1 MIINNTIRGNS
12 IFGGKLLESRNGRLT
27 TFGVLYISEGIP
39 YGFTSIALV
48 TFLRQNGLA
57 LDQIGLLVATLFIPW
72 TFKFAWA
79 PVIDLIKLNRFG
91 ARKAWILSCQVMMI
105 LSLLMISLVDFQSQ
119 FNLLLGLLLINNIF
133 CATQDVAID
142 SLAVTTLKPDERA
155 SGNGFMFGGQY
166 FGIALGG
173 GAAIYVFGLTN
184 FETALIY
191 ITLLQG
197 LCLMF
202 TILFVKDPRASE
214 IQISEPGS
222 FLIKFINKMTSF
234 TKEVYAS
241 FWQSGKAPK
250 IAFFF
255 SILPTGAMVLGYAA
269 LSTIAVDYG
278 FNETKIAQ
286 ITTANTIAA
295 AFGCIIGGLIADR
308 FGLRKMLGIYYVLTV
323 IPTLVLAFYI
333 SSVGLSGVPSTVV
346 AGTLIVHGF
355 LYGMCFG
362 TQAAVFMGITN
373 PAVAATQFT
382 AFMAMSNLVVSYTN
396 YWQGQVAEKFDYAKV
411 LYIDSMLVVIPLLFI
426 PFLKSRE
433 ESLSEE
439 KETKTES

>member
-1 MIINNTIRGNS
+1 M
-12 IFGGKLLESRNGRLT
+12 FGGKLLESRKGRLSA
-27 TFGVLYISEGIP
+27 FGILYISEGIP

-48 TFLRQNGLA
+48 TFLRQSGFA
-57 LDQIGLLVATLFIPW
+57 LDQIGLLVATLFLPW

-79 PVIDLIKLNRFG
+79 PIIDLIQLNKFG
-91 ARKAWILSCQVMMI
+91 GRKAWIVGCQIMMI
-105 LSLLMISLVDFQSQ
+105 ISLLMISLVDFKSQ
-119 FNLLLGLLLINNIF
+119 FNLLLILLFINNVF

-155 SGNGFMFGGQY
+155 RGNGFMFGGQY
-166 FGIALGG
+166 LGIALGG
-173 GAAIYVFGLTN
+173 GAAIYILGLTD
-184 FETALIY
+184 FSTALIY
-191 ITLLQG
+191 ITILQA

-202 TILFVKDPRASE
+202 SVLFIRDSR
-214 IQISEPGS
+214 ISVETNEKRGS
-222 FLIKFINKMTSF
+222 LLIKFINKMINF

-241 FWQSGKAPK
+241 FWQSGKSPK

-269 LSTIAVDYG
+269 LSTIPVDYG
-278 FNETKIAQ
+278 FSETKLAQ
-286 ITTANTIAA
+286 ISTANTIVAA
-295 AFGCIIGGLIADR
+295 LGCIIGGLLADR

-323 IPTLVLAFYI
+323 IPGLVLAYNI
-333 SSVGLSGVPSTVV
+333 SLVGLTEVPASLVSG
-346 AGTLIVHGF
+346 ALIVHGF

-362 TQAAVFMGITN
+362 TQAAIFMGITN

-396 YWQGQVAEKFDYAKV
+396 YWQGQVAEQFDYARV
-411 LYIDSMLVVIPLLFI
+411 LYIDSLLVIVPLLFI

-433 ESLSEE
+433 KSTDESNL
-439 KETKTES
+439 KTKV